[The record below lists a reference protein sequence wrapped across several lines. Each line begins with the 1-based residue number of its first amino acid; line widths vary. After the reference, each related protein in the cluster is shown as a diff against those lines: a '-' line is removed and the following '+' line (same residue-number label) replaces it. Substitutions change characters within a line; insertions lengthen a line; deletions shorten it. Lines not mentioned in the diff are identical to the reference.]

1 MAIDFKGPHERAL
14 IKLENAVVR
23 KILSNVPPPN
33 APATVAKKH
42 SSKTL
47 IDSSEMLGH
56 VTHRQT
62 EEEGVLHG
70 EVGIF
75 DEEIAKR
82 AEWNEHGTDRIPAR
96 PFLRP
101 AIDETIEA
109 AAEQMAEEIFKQ
121 IEEQFK

>member
-1 MAIDFKGPHERAL
+1 MAIDLKGPHERAL
-14 IKLENAVVR
+14 IKIENAIIG
-23 KILSNVPPPN
+23 KILSNAPPPN
-33 APATVAKKH
+33 APATIAKKR
-42 SSKTL
+42 SSGTL
-47 IDSSEMLGH
+47 RDTGEMLGH

-62 EEEGVLHG
+62 EEKGVLLG

-101 AIDETIEA
+101 AVDETQETV
-109 AAEQMAEEIFKQ
+109 AEQMAEEIFKQ
-121 IEEQFK
+121 ISEQW